1 MGQLVDIVRSSLPSP
16 ELLVVESM
24 DERESKIIIRV
35 QGKDTPRCPACAGSR
50 VSYHSRYY
58 RTVRDLP
65 WQGRPVQIQLHIRRF
80 RCRNADCQRKIFA
93 ERLSAVAAPRARET
107 PRRCEILGMVGY
119 ALGGLPGAR
128 LSNRLGM
135 PSSHDTV
142 LRRIK
147 ARARGRS
154 VPPVRVLGWTIGR
167 GASSLLT
174 ERCCWIWNGDV

>member
-16 ELLVVESM
+16 ELLAVESM

-58 RTVRDLP
+58 RTLRDLP

-93 ERLSAVAAPRARET
+93 KRLSAVAVPRARET
-107 PRRCEILGMVGY
+107 QRRCEILTT
-119 ALGGLPGAR
+119 AIRREILLPGQRVENCGLTAGAFVR
-128 LSNRLGM
+128 KWLRGLSLQQRR
-135 PSSHDTV
+135 SHQ
-142 LRRIK
+142 
-147 ARARGRS
+147 
-154 VPPVRVLGWTIGR
+154 
-167 GASSLLT
+167 
-174 ERCCWIWNGDV
+174 